1 MSTEYK
7 LSYTANEIDEKLG
20 MIDQL
25 SEEIEEI
32 KKNGGGCGSLDVT
45 DDGAGH
51 VTIELSGL
59 SVTDDGAGHVTID

>member
-32 KKNGGGCGSLDVT
+32 KKNGGSCGSLDVT
-45 DDGAGH
+45 DDGTGH